1 MYISVYANVRYLNE
15 MYSEPVVVSV
25 FLAIMYC
32 LYNSLM
38 SINLKKECA
47 CTLHTLHKKKKNF
60 QYPSTFI
67 KILSL
72 DFQLN

>member
-47 CTLHTLHKKKKNF
+47 YTLHTLHKKKNC